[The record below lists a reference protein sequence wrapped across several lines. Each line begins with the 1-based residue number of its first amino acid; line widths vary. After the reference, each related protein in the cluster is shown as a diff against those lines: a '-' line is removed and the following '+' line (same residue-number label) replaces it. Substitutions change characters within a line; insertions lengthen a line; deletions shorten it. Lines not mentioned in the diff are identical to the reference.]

1 MRWVSR
7 AELLGKGGLPKSNKR
22 ALSALLD
29 KMGVR
34 AQLERTNGGQAI
46 FYALDDLPASIRD
59 ELGEEQNER
68 HSTPKSLHK
77 SLEARAEASC
87 DDIEHARAAYDAATG
102 KAKARA
108 DELARLLSLMD
119 IEMGHPGASV
129 TAAAEA
135 VAARANIAM
144 SSRTIRRAWTAAGAA
159 PHHAR
164 AWLLLPSWNAPRSEW
179 TAEEEAF
186 WAAVWA
192 EKAGVE
198 TDGDPF
204 SRAWRRA
211 AWKAQRAGSLIV
223 SEARCR
229 RRWNEAPA
237 TGRTAH
243 VMGTSALRSHR
254 TPTRRE
260 RPPFAMSV
268 VSCDAYTANIVVRF
282 PDGSEDR
289 PTVFLAEDVHSS
301 KILAW
306 VPARTADAASSRKL
320 VLDVIAEHG
329 LPDCFQFDNGKEF
342 AALAVGS
349 VKDKHSADA
358 EAREKMR
365 RPLDRLNVA
374 VDFTAPYNGREKT
387 VERRIGDLQ
396 LDEPGAFP
404 GAYVGNRPDNHP
416 QRSDGQK
423 KSRTAVAWADFEA
436 QLAESIRDHNAYDGF
451 DGKARPRRGEGKLG
465 SFDATFAAG
474 LAARSAAGRPVK
486 RLTPG
491 QWELARCK
499 VKFLTPNA
507 KTGSLTW
514 DTGIYFD
521 PVDFA
526 QTNALLAA
534 RDRSPDGAVAV
545 FFDPENPAAGAKVFD
560 EDRRPVVERLPLA
573 ERTVFISEER
583 RHEKKRTRS
592 KVRSLTKKLAA
603 AQDAD
608 HAAAVAALIE
618 APPVPPPPPV
628 PAAALAEKVVAPAFG
643 APRWPTDAADAP
655 PKPAAE
661 AAPDPFDMLAEAYG
675 LRADDDPPE
684 RKRASAAPR

>member
-7 AELLGKGGLPKSNKR
+7 AELLGKGGLPKTNKR

-34 AQLERTNGGQAI
+34 ARIERTNGGQAI
-46 FYALDDLPASIRD
+46 FYALDDLPASIRN
-59 ELGEEQNER
+59 ELQEEPAEALSAPMSFGD
-68 HSTPKSLHK
+68 STA
-77 SLEARAEASC
+77 ARAKSHTA
-87 DDIEHARAAYDAATG
+87 DIEHARAAYDAASG

-108 DELARLLSLMD
+108 DGMARLLSLMD
-119 IEMGHPGASV
+119 IEMAHPGASA
-129 TAAAEA
+129 TAAAGA
-135 VAARANIAM
+135 VAARPNVSASA
-144 SSRTIRRAWTAAGAA
+144 RTILRAWTAAGAA

-164 AWLLLPSWNAPRSEW
+164 AWLLVPRWKAPETKL

-186 WAAVWA
+186 WAAVWS
-192 EKAGVE
+192 EKAGVG
-198 TDGDPF
+198 TDCDAF

-211 AWKAQRAGSLIV
+211 ARKAKSAGTLIV

-229 RRWNEAPA
+229 RRWNAAPA
-237 TGRTAH
+237 TARTAH
-243 VMGTSALRSHR
+243 VKGASALRSHR

-260 RPPFAMSV
+260 RPPYPMSV
-268 VSCDAYTANIVVRF
+268 VSCDAYTANVLVRF
-282 PDGSEDR
+282 SDGTEDR

-301 KILAW
+301 KILGW
-306 VPARTADAASSRKL
+306 VPSRTADAASSRKL

-329 LPDCFQFDNGKEF
+329 LPDCFQFDNGEEF

-349 VKDKHSADA
+349 VKDRPMD

-365 RPLDRLNVA
+365 RVLDRINVA

-396 LDEPGAFP
+396 LNEPGAFP

-423 KSRTAVAWADFEA
+423 KGRAAVEWSEFVAWLA
-436 QLAESIRDHNAYDGF
+436 QQIQDENAYDGF
-451 DGKARPRRGEGKLG
+451 GGKARPRRGEGKLG

-474 LAARSAAGRPVK
+474 IEARTAAGRPVK
-486 RLTPG
+486 RLTAG
-491 QWELARCK
+491 QWQLARCK

-507 KTGSLTW
+507 KTGALVW
-514 DTGIYFD
+514 DTGVFFD
-521 PVDFA
+521 PANMD
-526 QTNALLAA
+526 QTDALLAA
-534 RDRSPDGAVAV
+534 RERSPDGAVAV

-560 EDRRPVVERLPLA
+560 EDRRPVVERLPVA
-573 ERTVFISEER
+573 ERSVFISEER
-583 RHEKKRTRS
+583 RQEKKRTRS

-603 AQDAD
+603 AEDAH

-618 APPVPPPPPV
+618 TQPAPPAAPA
-628 PAAALAEKVVAPAFG
+628 PAAAFAEKVVAPAFG
-643 APRWPTDAADAP
+643 APRWPSEAPDAAT
-655 PKPAAE
+655 KPAAE
-661 AAPDPFDMLAEAYG
+661 TTPDPFEMFEEAYG
-675 LRADDDPPE
+675 LRTEDGPLE